1 MKLHHVCLVV
11 KNIDDSLM
19 LYRDLLG
26 FRPYLDMEIP
36 NPEAGFFDQQTLD
49 DIFKI
54 KGAKSRMVMAKSKEG
69 TMLEMQ
75 QPMVPDVQLVP
86 KEQLRYGFVGFHEL
100 AFTVDD
106 IDNWYEKIKVAGYEM
121 QTKYI
126 WSVGGVVKSFLF
138 YDVDGNMVQ
147 MIEEI
152 KQVERQ

>member
-1 MKLHHVCLVV
+1 MKIHHVCLVV
-11 KNIDDSLM
+11 KNIDESLK

-26 FRPYLDMEIP
+26 FMPYLDMVIP
-36 NPEAGFFDQQTLD
+36 NPKAGFFDQQTLD
-49 DIFKI
+49 DIFHV
-54 KGAKSRMVMAKSKEG
+54 KGAKSRMVMSKSKEG

-75 QPMVPDVQLVP
+75 QPTVPAVQNVP
-86 KEQLRYGFVGFHEL
+86 KEQLQYGFTGFHEL

-106 IDNWYEKIKVAGYEM
+106 IDEWYTKIKAAGYEM
-121 QTKYI
+121 QTAYT

-152 KQVERQ
+152 KQVAK